1 MKNLKKL
8 ATIDE
13 RRNYLVTEQ
22 DHHIL
27 NFFSKDLL
35 TIEIKKTLTLMN
47 KVAY

>member
-8 ATIDE
+8 ATIEE
-13 RRNYLVTEQ
+13 RRNYLVIEQ

-35 TIEIKKTLTLMN
+35 TIEIKKTLTLIN
-47 KVAY
+47 KIAY